1 MVNMVTLIGRIAEIN
16 KDDIVIKVMRP
27 YKNDKGIYDT
37 DLIPVKVSTRIME
50 HINEYV
56 HIDDMVGIKGRI
68 VTDDMRISI
77 EADKV
82 TFLASK
88 QIAEGGE

>member
-1 MVNMVTLIGRIAEIN
+1 MINMVTLIGRIVEIN
-16 KDDIVIKVMRP
+16 KDDVVIKVIRS
-27 YKNDKGIYDT
+27 YKNEKGIYDT
-37 DLIPVKVSTRIME
+37 DLIPVKVSTNIME
-50 HINEYV
+50 HIKEYV
-56 HIDDMVGIKGRI
+56 HIDDMVGIKGRV

-82 TFLASK
+82 TFLSSK